1 MKIRERLIVL
11 AIQFTILFTFSFW
24 ATGSLINPENWFL
37 AGLLAIVIN
46 PMLLEPFY
54 PRPADIVGNSLIAL
68 TLCLVSDKTVLNIG
82 WTIFIILLLITI
94 VLSLLAMILGSQ
106 KQHSILANIAN
117 ASKIISAEA
126 TALRIYSILFWFLLI
141 EKYPNFNEP
150 FWIIGSAWL
159 LIVIITLIDWKR
171 IWTTLNS
178 FVGNV
183 TVEGMIS
190 PSILLVSSSN
200 IPMPGKQVKIKSDLM
215 TTEGVVI
222 SRIRRLD
229 DVWGQ
234 LSISSQ
240 SDCELLVNY
249 KSINL
254 SEVESS
260 DGLIGSIEEGST
272 EHVLIFHPL
281 ENLEIGNVVTIL
293 QKEKE
298 IMYQVTSA
306 KINQTDI
313 KGGSYFHTVAKASQI
328 GIFNPI
334 TNRIDQHRWVPDFG
348 CKLVR
353 KNNNPTIDRES
364 IPDSWFQIGTIL
376 GTEVPIFIDSEIA
389 AEGHL
394 TILGMTK
401 MGKSTLATKYC
412 TFLGESKC
420 VTILDQ
426 TGEYRTKKQIPIYDD
441 NHLQE
446 NGVKVKESVLGENLP
461 NFAKDF
467 LRIVVNQGR
476 IEYENGEPQS
486 RVILI
491 DEAHQFIP
499 EPAVIGHGAPGRDA
513 SIYIGNLMMQVR
525 KYGVSIILVSQ
536 RTAVVSKSALSQ
548 CENII
553 VFKST
558 DHTGLDYLESIVG
571 NQVHEILPRL
581 HQGEALVFGPAFSTE
596 GPIVIKVNNDD
607 RSKEG
612 EANV

>member
-24 ATGSLINPENWFL
+24 ATGGFINPENWFL

-54 PRPADIVGNSLIAL
+54 PRPADIVGNGLIAL

-94 VLSLLAMILGSQ
+94 FLSLLAMILGSQ
-106 KQHSILANIAN
+106 RQHSTLANIAN

-141 EKYPNFNEP
+141 EKYPNFNGP

-159 LIVIITLIDWKR
+159 LIVIITIIDWKR
-171 IWTTLNS
+171 IWSSLHS

-200 IPMPGKQVKIKSDLM
+200 IPMPGKQVKIQSDLI

-240 SDCELLVNY
+240 IDCELLVNC
-249 KSINL
+249 KSLNL
-254 SEVESS
+254 SAVESI
-260 DGLIGSIEEGST
+260 DELIGTIEEGST
-272 EHVLIFHPL
+272 ESILTFRPL
-281 ENLEIGNVVTIL
+281 KNLEIENVVTIL
-293 QKEKE
+293 QEDKE

-313 KGGSYFHTVAKASQI
+313 KGGSYFHTIAKASQI
-328 GIFNPI
+328 GVFNPI
-334 TNRIDQHRWVPDFG
+334 TNRIDQHRWVPSFG
-348 CKLVR
+348 CKLVK
-353 KNNNPTIDRES
+353 KNNNPVINRDA
-364 IPDSWFQIGTIL
+364 IPDTWFEIGTIL

-394 TILGMTK
+394 AILGMTK
-401 MGKSTLATKYC
+401 MGKSTLATMYC
-412 TFLGESKC
+412 RFLGESKC

-426 TGEYRTKKQIPIYDD
+426 TGEYKSKKKIPIYDN

-446 NGVKVKESVLGENLP
+446 DKGVRVKESALGENLP
-461 NFAKDF
+461 NFAKEF
-467 LRIVVNQGR
+467 LRLVVNQGR
-476 IEYENGEPQS
+476 IEYEIGKPQS

-499 EPAVIGHGAPGRDA
+499 EPALIGFGTPGRDE

-525 KYGVSIILVSQ
+525 KFGVSIILVSQ

-558 DHTGLDYLESIVG
+558 DHTGLDYLETIVG
-571 NQVHEILPRL
+571 NHVREILPRL
-581 HQGEALVFGPAFSTE
+581 HQGEALAFGPAFSTE
-596 GPIVIKVNNDD
+596 GPIVINVKNDT
-607 RSKEG
+607 ETT
-612 EANV
+612 